1 MGPCPAEPPWELLAA
16 LLTFQIG
23 RDSRRPP
30 PPTLQFSNLA
40 GLETVFST
48 SRTPLKDKRKKKEK
62 TDLRGVLLC
71 GDICPPPREDGHGRE
86 GRGRRGD
93 SRESSS
99 LPPLSAWVSA
109 SVRQGGWGDVTQVP
123 SF

>member
-1 MGPCPAEPPWELLAA
+1 MGPYPAEPPWELLAA

-62 TDLRGVLLC
+62 TDLRGVVLC
-71 GDICPPPREDGHGRE
+71 GNICLLLRGGMGMGGRDVE
-86 GRGRRGD
+86 GEVIPGRAVHCPLSQPG
-93 SRESSS
+93 S
-99 LPPLSAWVSA
+99 PPL
-109 SVRQGGWGDVTQVP
+109 
-123 SF
+123 

>member
-1 MGPCPAEPPWELLAA
+1 MGPYPAEPPWELLAA

-86 GRGRRGD
+86 GRGRDVEGEVIPGRAVHCPLSQPG
-93 SRESSS
+93 S
-99 LPPLSAWVSA
+99 PPL
-109 SVRQGGWGDVTQVP
+109 
-123 SF
+123 